1 MVIKYILL
9 FNYLIKKEGLSAIEA
24 YRNIERIR
32 KLPPKLKQAVFDA
45 LNSLSPDIEYE
56 GVSYKELVD
65 EDDMAPIR
73 AILMLDW
80 IRREPIAA
88 TKYMAKERLLSP
100 LRFTIKDAPSE
111 YENAQKDK
119 SDITI

>member
-32 KLPPKLKQAVFDA
+32 KLPPELKQAVFDV

-65 EDDMAPIR
+65 EDEMAPIR

-80 IRREPIAA
+80 IRREPMAA

>member
-32 KLPPKLKQAVFDA
+32 NLPPKLKQAVFDV
-45 LNSLSPDIEYE
+45 LNSLIPDIEYE